1 MKSSLGL
8 LNYSLETLQGYK
20 TKGEDNMINKSMK
33 LNTWNIRLGM
43 CSCEDD
49 DDDEFTY
56 EELST
61 LSGDV
66 R

>member
-1 MKSSLGL
+1 
-8 LNYSLETLQGYK
+8 
-20 TKGEDNMINKSMK
+20 MINKSMK